1 MKVYREAHN
10 SPWARLRLTRS
21 SQNGVYAK
29 IDTSFRAEVFLKSS
43 ARSRELLYLSTHTT
57 FSIENPLST
66 PEIMNS
72 NPAFASFTAIAL
84 KVVAVILI
92 LSSLV
97 DYATLLIPFDP
108 TVPQWQVGFTN
119 AIVDRGIIPMVGI
132 VFLLI
137 GYWIGNTVEPARGGS
152 MFADLRFWAFSLA
165 SVLGLLF
172 LLLVPLHISNLSN
185 LSADRLVEIDQQ
197 ASTLEDQ
204 IIQQEERLTVLLGD
218 QAQLDQ
224 QLAQLDEVIES
235 GTFQGQEVPP
245 EQLAQAEQLRSQIIA
260 VRENPDMVQ
269 QEIDQRKTELATQRT
284 ELENQAKTE
293 AFKNGIRIGISSFLL
308 AIGYIAIGWTG
319 FKSLGTGS
327 GSRRRASAK

>member
-1 MKVYREAHN
+1 
-10 SPWARLRLTRS
+10 
-21 SQNGVYAK
+21 
-29 IDTSFRAEVFLKSS
+29 
-43 ARSRELLYLSTHTT
+43 
-57 FSIENPLST
+57 
-66 PEIMNS
+66 MNS

-132 VFLLI
+132 VFLLV
-137 GYWIGNTVEPARGGS
+137 GYWIGNTVEPAGGGS
-152 MFADLRFWAFSLA
+152 MFTDLRFWAFCLA

-185 LSADRLVEIDQQ
+185 ISADRLAEIDQQ

-204 IIQQEERLTVLLGD
+204 ITQQEERITTLLGNQD
-218 QAQLDQ
+218 QLDE

-235 GTFQGQEVPP
+235 GSFQGQEIPP
-245 EQLAQAEQLRSQIIA
+245 EQVAQAEQLREQILT
-260 VRENPDMVQ
+260 VRENPNVVQ
-269 QEIDQRKTELATQRT
+269 DEIEKRKTELATQRT
-284 ELENQAKTE
+284 ELESQAKTE

-319 FKSLGTGS
+319 FKGLGTGS
-327 GSRRRASAK
+327 GNRRRASAK